1 MAEKLRLDKLLG
13 NMGMGTRKEVKQ
25 MIKAG
30 MVKVNGSV
38 EKKAERLIYPAQD
51 EVLLNNQPVCYEKY
65 IYLMMNKPAGYVSAN
80 EDKRDP
86 VVMELLEEPYSNME
100 LFVAGR
106 LDKDTEGLLILTN
119 NGKFAHNMLAPKKH
133 VPKTYYAKIE
143 GRVTEEDKVIFA
155 EGVTLED
162 GYQCMPAELS
172 ILVSDEESEIQLI
185 IHEGKFHQVKRMF
198 EAVGKHVTYLQRV
211 QIGAL
216 ELDRSLEEGAVKI
229 LSAEELALI
238 GADLGI

>member
-1 MAEKLRLDKLLG
+1 MEEKLRLDKLLG

-30 MVKVNGSV
+30 MVKVNSVV

-51 EVLLNNQPVCYEKY
+51 EVTLNNQVIQYEKY

-86 VVMELLEEPYSNME
+86 VVMALLEEPYSNME

-106 LDKDTEGLLILTN
+106 LDKDTEGLLVLTN

-133 VPKTYYAKIE
+133 VPKTYYATIAGK
-143 GRVTEEDKVIFA
+143 VTEEDKAIFA

-162 GYQCMPAELS
+162 GYQCLPAKLE
-172 ILVSDEESEIQLI
+172 ILQSAEQSEIELT

-198 EAVGKHVTYLQRV
+198 EAVGKSVTYLQRI
-211 QIGAL
+211 QIGEL
-216 ELDRSLEEGAVKI
+216 QLDRSLGEGEVRLLTEAD
-229 LSAEELALI
+229 LELI
-238 GADLGI
+238 GADLGV

>member
-1 MAEKLRLDKLLG
+1 
-13 NMGMGTRKEVKQ
+13 
-25 MIKAG
+25 
-30 MVKVNGSV
+30 
-38 EKKAERLIYPAQD
+38 
-51 EVLLNNQPVCYEKY
+51 
-65 IYLMMNKPAGYVSAN
+65 
-80 EDKRDP
+80 
-86 VVMELLEEPYSNME
+86 LLEEPYSNME

-133 VPKTYYAKIE
+133 VPKTYYAKIA

-198 EAVGKHVTYLQRV
+198 EAVGKRVTYLQRV
-211 QIGAL
+211 QIGKL
-216 ELDRSLEEGAVKI
+216 GLDRNLEEGAVKI
-229 LSAEELALI
+229 LTAEELALI